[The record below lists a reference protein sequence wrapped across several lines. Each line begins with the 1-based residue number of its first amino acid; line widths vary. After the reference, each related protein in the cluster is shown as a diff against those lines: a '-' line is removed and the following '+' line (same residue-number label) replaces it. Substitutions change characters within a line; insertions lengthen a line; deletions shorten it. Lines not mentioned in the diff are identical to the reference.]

1 MDIGTD
7 RRSVGIKLITIKIF
21 PNDSAVLPGGP
32 EDSRPNGLSA
42 LCICL
47 VSRPD
52 STLPGRDGKTGVQW
66 KTQWWSVDGFL
77 MNN

>member
-32 EDSRPNGLSA
+32 EADSRPNGLSA

-47 VSRPD
+47 VRRPD
-52 STLPGRDGKTGVQW
+52 STIPGPGWEDTMAVGGWRFDE
-66 KTQWWSVDGFL
+66 
-77 MNN
+77 